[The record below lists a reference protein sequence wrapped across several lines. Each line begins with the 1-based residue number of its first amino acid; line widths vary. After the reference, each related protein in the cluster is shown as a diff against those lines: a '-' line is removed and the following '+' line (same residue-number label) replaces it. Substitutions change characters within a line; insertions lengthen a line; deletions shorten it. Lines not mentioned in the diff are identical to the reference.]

1 MQSARCK
8 LLEYVEKLKALVC
21 FCFLRKS
28 YTNTPSLHLSFFPNT
43 SMRFPQSV
51 SPALRDASHRSLSF
65 LSQSPPREG
74 SQGELTPA
82 NSQTRMSTN
91 MWRLDQMPLLGKYTG
106 PLSHLRPPFRNQLFP
121 CWREKNHN
129 LKTLFK
135 LGRRSLLSVLKTST
149 PCCSNEKEKKICG
162 T

>member
-1 MQSARCK
+1 MWKNCK
-8 LLEYVEKLKALVC
+8 LSEILWASVPWERAIRIPLVFIC
-21 FCFLRKS
+21 HS
-28 YTNTPSLHLSFFPNT
+28 SPTPACISLCLFFPT
-43 SMRFPQSV
+43 
-51 SPALRDASHRSLSF
+51 LRDASDWSLSF
-65 LSQSPPREG
+65 LWQSPPREG

-106 PLSHLRPPFRNQLFP
+106 PLPHLRPPFRNQLFP

-135 LGRRSLLSVLKTST
+135 LGRRYLLSVLKTST
-149 PCCSNEKEKKICG
+149 PCCSNEKEKR
-162 T
+162 

>member
-1 MQSARCK
+1 MS
-8 LLEYVEKLKALVC
+8 
-21 FCFLRKS
+21 FCSLRKS
-28 YTNTPSLHLSFFPNT
+28 YKNTPSLHLSFFTNT
-43 SMRFPQSV
+43 SMRFPLSLFF
-51 SPALRDASHRSLSF
+51 PTLCDASDWSLSF
-65 LSQSPPREG
+65 LWQSPPREG

-106 PLSHLRPPFRNQLFP
+106 PLPHLRPPFRNQLFP

-135 LGRRSLLSVLKTST
+135 LGRRYLLSVLKTST
-149 PCCSNEKEKKICG
+149 PCCSNEKEKREMQHLSCTG
-162 T
+162 LLFL